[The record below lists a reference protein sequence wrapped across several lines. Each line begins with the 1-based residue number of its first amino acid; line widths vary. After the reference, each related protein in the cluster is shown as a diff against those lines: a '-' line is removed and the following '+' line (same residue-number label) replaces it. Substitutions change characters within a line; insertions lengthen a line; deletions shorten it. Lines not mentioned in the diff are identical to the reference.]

1 MSQQTYMVWYTA
13 SSSVDP
19 ILILREVPRILG
31 LEKAESVHRTTNS
44 VQGPE
49 QDCEAEDLGIDI
61 PAERLPLLYQPG
73 STLHVADDF
82 AKAGDLVLR
91 AITYGIDKT
100 VRGEHPPCRAILVV
114 GGHYFVDDADDT
126 DTVIRYSALVGFWEY
141 TTPANYGEM
150 RRVVFQ
156 LPAIRR
162 LKRKL
167 ERAMGPLHDAMY
179 LRL

>member
-1 MSQQTYMVWYTA
+1 MTPMSQQTYMVWYTA

-49 QDCEAEDLGIDI
+49 QDCEAEDLGIAI

-100 VRGEHPPCRAILVV
+100 VRG
-114 GGHYFVDDADDT
+114 
-126 DTVIRYSALVGFWEY
+126 
-141 TTPANYGEM
+141 
-150 RRVVFQ
+150 
-156 LPAIRR
+156 
-162 LKRKL
+162 
-167 ERAMGPLHDAMY
+167 
-179 LRL
+179 